1 MQCRYSLDSFRAGG
15 LALAVSLL
23 LAVVAPA
30 AFAQSLDE
38 LRASGAIGERYD
50 GYLVVRDAKAAG
62 ATSVVNEVN
71 AKRKSLYE
79 QRAASE
85 GVSPED
91 VGRVYAAQ
99 IMKQAPGG
107 TWFLDANG
115 NWQLK

>member
-1 MQCRYSLDSFRAGG
+1 MKRRFAWHWTRLGG
-15 LALAVSLL
+15 LAFAMSLFLA
-23 LAVVAPA
+23 AVAPA

-50 GYLVVRDAKAAG
+50 GYVAVRDAKAAG
-62 ATSVVNEVN
+62 AKSVANEVN

-79 QRAASE
+79 ERAASE

-91 VGRVYAAQ
+91 VGRVYAGQ
-99 IMKQAPGG
+99 ILKQAPRG

-115 NWQLK
+115 NWQQK